1 MRDYGKYSDEE
12 LAALS
17 RSDENALECLIKRY
31 KKAVISVVR
40 QYFLVGGEEDDLVQ
54 EGTIGLVKAINTYNG
69 KSSFK
74 SYAFTCIKSGI
85 ISSVRSYTS
94 VKNKPMSY
102 YVSINADEE
111 NDKNPILKLDVS
123 DPEEEYINE
132 ESVKEFIAEIK
143 SALSEYEYDILQ
155 KYMQGY
161 SYGEIAVDKKTTAKS
176 VDNAIQRIK
185 KKIVK
190 LKNEGGKRG

>member
-1 MRDYGKYSDEE
+1 
-12 LAALS
+12 
-17 RSDENALECLIKRY
+17 
-31 KKAVISVVR
+31 
-40 QYFLVGGEEDDLVQ
+40 
-54 EGTIGLVKAINTYNG
+54 
-69 KSSFK
+69 
-74 SYAFTCIKSGI
+74 
-85 ISSVRSYTS
+85 
-94 VKNKPMSY
+94 MSY